1 MEIKQVIKMYLDCM
15 ANQDAEFAG
24 FYANK
29 DKNLDECL
37 LYIQAT
43 MYEKAKK
50 EAEDGQKQAV
60 CLAPSDD
67 EIFSLAIRYYY
78 DTDLKVEGTSFDNVK
93 ILSMAATSFTEDEK
107 QKMREDAIKEYQQQV
122 IAEQKKKDLARNK
135 EKKAKEKKHAAPIL
149 VPDDKK
155 ESEQPQGNNHQAQQ
169 LSLF

>member
-24 FYANK
+24 LYANK
-29 DKNLDECL
+29 EKSLDECL

-50 EAEDGQKQAV
+50 EAKDGKKQAV

-67 EIFSLAIRYYY
+67 EIFSLAVRYYY

-93 ILSMAATSFTEDEK
+93 ILSMAATSFTEEEK
-107 QKMREDAIKEYQQQV
+107 AQMRQEAIKEYQQQV
-122 IAEQKKKDLARNK
+122 IADERKKERERK
-135 EKKAKEKKHAAPIL
+135 EKKAKEKKPAAPIL

-155 ESEQPQGNNHQAQQ
+155 EDEKPQEKKQQAQQ

>member
-15 ANQDAEFAG
+15 AQQDSEFAG

-50 EAEDGQKQAV
+50 EAEDGKKQAV

-67 EIFSLAIRYYY
+67 EIFSLAVRYYY

-93 ILSMAATSFTEDEK
+93 ILSMAATSFTEEEK

-122 IAEQKKKDLARNK
+122 IAEQKKKDQERK
-135 EKKAKEKKHAAPIL
+135 EKKAKEKKPAAPIL

>member
-1 MEIKQVIKMYLDCM
+1 MYLDCM

-24 FYANK
+24 LYANK
-29 DKNLDECL
+29 EKSLDECL

-50 EAEDGQKQAV
+50 EAEDGKKQAV

-67 EIFSLAIRYYY
+67 EIFSLAVRYYY

-93 ILSMAATSFTEDEK
+93 ILSMAATSFTDEEK
-107 QKMREDAIKEYQQQV
+107 AQMRQEAIKEYQQQV
-122 IAEQKKKDLARNK
+122 IADERKKERERK
-135 EKKAKEKKHAAPIL
+135 EKKAKEKKPAAPIL

-155 ESEQPQGNNHQAQQ
+155 MSEKPQEKKQQAQQ